1 MEYTMDNYEDLY
13 DHTLKFNDTVVF
25 TVNDKDIGYRVSEN
39 HLTQSHDINSKIFN
53 ALGLDKYKYCSKEYG
68 YDTNNGDWPCYKKGD
83 YNAAT
88 NLVLALFE
96 LCDSESFRKTKK
108 RCKEQ
113 KKCYVLKENDVVYFQ
128 IPGCER
134 LKYIVKEYNL
144 ENDGE
149 DGNEELFKLLGLSFQ
164 QKMQWALWG
173 YKKQPHEGDWPEYP
187 KEDYSSI
194 TNWVNEIQ
202 QILKI
207 IRDTCAKKDAY
218 WKIICD
224 FYKIKTPEQSINK
237 TSSSINIKSENE
249 NGKIIKTQ
257 RITPSVIRGEKR
269 RGHTVQG
276 KNSRTSVTGG
286 YLGYRTIIG

>member
-1 MEYTMDNYEDLY
+1 MKYTMDNYEDLY
-13 DHTLKFNDTVVF
+13 DSFLEENDKVIF
-25 TVNDKDIGYRVSEN
+25 TVNGKNLIYTVMDN
-39 HLTQSHDINSKIFN
+39 HLSEPGTTNSTIFKV
-53 ALGLDKYKYCSKEYG
+53 LDLDKYKYCSEKYRYNTESG
-68 YDTNNGDWPCYKKGD
+68 NWPCYKYKD
-83 YNAAT
+83 FNAAT

-96 LCDSESFRKTKK
+96 LCDKKQFQETKK
-108 RCKEQ
+108 ECKEQ
-113 KKCYVLKENDVVYFQ
+113 SKCYTLKKNDVIYFQ
-128 IPGCER
+128 VHGVKK
-134 LKYIVKEYNL
+134 LKYIVRESFL
-144 ENDGE
+144 ENDDE
-149 DGNEELFKLLGLSFQ
+149 DNQELFNLLSLSYE

-224 FYKIKTPEQSINK
+224 FYEIKTPEQSINK
-237 TSSSINIKSENE
+237 TSSSINIKSEND

-257 RITPSVIRGEKR
+257 RITPSVVRGEKR

-286 YLGYRTIIG
+286 HLGYRTIIG